1 MSADGTPRAPTGSS
15 APAPTLE
22 SYRPPSSG
30 AQSTPIPVTAARRR
44 FFNQIITQCVLTLLM
59 IETVNELFSN
69 DTVYAQIPAPE
80 LLRLMALLK
89 KSYHFAR
96 RFNSDLELRTRLFRE
111 GFMRQ
116 PPNLLKQESGAAA
129 TYVAI
134 LLRMH
139 HDGDP
144 ARAGS
149 RAATTEA
156 LVPLCADILRAY
168 LELDDGEPATPTLGG
183 GGGGGAAAAG
193 GTQARNMAVWRP
205 VVVDVLEGYAGFA
218 REEFREHVPVF
229 APLVVGLLGRELA
242 SSPELQV
249 ALQRVVA
256 RVIEVSAG
264 VECGAYLVPW
274 ERGGRR
280 ASRGR

>member
-1 MSADGTPRAPTGSS
+1 
-15 APAPTLE
+15 
-22 SYRPPSSG
+22 
-30 AQSTPIPVTAARRR
+30 
-44 FFNQIITQCVLTLLM
+44 M

-69 DTVYAQIPAPE
+69 DTVYAQIPSPE

-96 RFNSDLELRTRLFRE
+96 RFNSDLDLRTRLFKE

-139 HDGDP
+139 HDTDP

-156 LVPLCADILRAY
+156 LVPLCADILRSY
-168 LELDDGEPATPTLGG
+168 LELDDET
-183 GGGGGAAAAG
+183 
-193 GTQARNMAVWRP
+193 TQARNMAVWRP
-205 VVVDVLEGYAGFA
+205 VVIDVLEGYAGFDEA
-218 REEFREHVPVF
+218 EFREHVPVF
-229 APLVVGLLGRELA
+229 APLVVGLLGRDMM
-242 SSPELQV
+242 PDLQA

-256 RVIEVSAG
+256 RVVELSAG
-264 VECGAYLVPW
+264 VDCGQYLVPW
-274 ERGGRR
+274 ERGSRR
-280 ASRGR
+280 GSRGR